1 MYNVLLYISASAVSG
16 LVLMRNFRFIFR
28 TVYGCT
34 AVLVCCFG
42 TVYCT
47 CLLFWDSVLCTC
59 SLFWDSVLYLCVV
72 LGQCTVPVC
81 CFGTVNC
88 TCLLV
93 WDSGLCSTVPVC
105 CLGTVYCTCSL
116 FLPVVSPDRV
126 HPLWTFLVLRYR
138 PHIWNQQP

>member
-1 MYNVLLYISASAVSG
+1 MPNPGFLAKTCTVHVNISRINTVHVQRTVVSASAVSG

-81 CFGTVNC
+81 FLGQC
-88 TCLLV
+88 
-93 WDSGLCSTVPVC
+93 TVPVC
-105 CLGTVYCTCSL
+105 WFGTVDCAVLYLFVVWGQCTV
-116 FLPVVSPDRV
+116 PVRCFC
-126 HPLWTFLVLRYR
+126 L
-138 PHIWNQQP
+138 